1 MRPDTRGTGSGG
13 AAYGKEAFSMIS
25 IKPPGLKPGDT
36 IGFFSPSSA
45 ATAWA
50 PNRFAR
56 ARDFLGAQ
64 GFRLKA
70 GSLTGAQDHW
80 RSGSIAAR
88 ASELNTLIR
97 DPQVRAIMSVI
108 GGSNSNSLLPYLDY
122 EALKRDPK
130 ILIGYSDVTALLL
143 GVYAQ
148 TGLVTFYGPALVASF
163 GELAPLVNETLA
175 GFEQI
180 CLAAGASL
188 PHRLPT
194 PAHWTEERL
203 DWEHQGRAKQCQPNR
218 LISVG
223 SGKVRGRLMGGNLNT
238 LAGIWGSPYMPA
250 IEPGDILLLE
260 DSLKTAETVERSFA
274 HLKLCGVFDRIGAL
288 VLGKHE
294 LFNAQGSGKR
304 PLDILLEVV
313 GEPGFPIL
321 AEFDCAHTHPMLTL
335 PLGIQA
341 ELDLDSQSLTLCEP
355 WLC

>member
-1 MRPDTRGTGSGG
+1 MTLL
-13 AAYGKEAFSMIS
+13 
-25 IKPPGLKPGDT
+25 KPPGLNPGDT

-56 ARDFLGAQ
+56 AKAYLAAQ
-64 GFRLKA
+64 GFELKA
-70 GSLTGAQDHW
+70 GSLTGEQDHW

-88 ASELNTLIR
+88 ADELNALIR

-108 GGSNSNSLLPYLDY
+108 GGSNSNSLLPYLDFD
-122 EALKRDPK
+122 ALKRDPK
-130 ILIGYSDVTALLL
+130 IVIGYSDVTALLL
-143 GVYAQ
+143 GIHAQ

-163 GELAPLVNETLA
+163 GELSPLVDETLA
-175 GFEQI
+175 GFLSV
-180 CLAAGASL
+180 CMAGGASL

-194 PAHWTEERL
+194 PTQWTEERL
-203 DWEHQGRAKQCQPNR
+203 DWEHQTRAKQCWPNR

-223 SGKVRGRLMGGNLNT
+223 TGRMRGRLIGGNLNT
-238 LAGIWGSPYMPA
+238 LAGIWGSPFMPS
-250 IEPGDILLLE
+250 IERGDILLLE
-260 DSLKTAETVERSFA
+260 DSLKTAETVERAFT

-313 GEPGFPIL
+313 GEPTFPIL
-321 AEFDCAHTHPMLTL
+321 AEYDCAHTHPMLTL
-335 PLGIQA
+335 PLGIEA
-341 ELDLDSQSLTLCEP
+341 ELDLDAQSLTLCES
-355 WLC
+355 WLGE